1 MRVSDWWL
9 FLRAWTGGPR
19 RIGAIAPSGTGLAN
33 LIVSR
38 IEPADAPV
46 LELGAGTG
54 VFTQALV
61 DKGIPPRDIT
71 LVECEECFAQVL
83 RERFPGARVLTIDA
97 DRLGDLPPGSWPP
110 LGAVV
115 SGLPLLTMPPHKV
128 AAILRAAF
136 RRLRPGGAFYQF
148 TYGLRSP
155 VPRRLAERLGLR
167 ITRVGK
173 VHLNLPPATVYRITQ
188 ALPSAPRPA
197 VRTPAGLETMAESGD

>member
-1 MRVSDWWL
+1 MALADWWL
-9 FLRAWTGGPR
+9 FLRAWSGGPR
-19 RIGAIAPSGTGLAN
+19 RIGAIAPSGAALAN

-38 IEPADAPV
+38 IGPADAPV

-61 DKGIPPRDIT
+61 DKGIAPRDLT
-71 LVECEECFAQVL
+71 LVECEERFAEVL
-83 RERFPGARVLTIDA
+83 RRRFPGAQVLTVDA
-97 DRLGDLPPGSWPP
+97 GHLDGLRLAGARP

-115 SGLPLLTMPPHKV
+115 SGLPLLTMPPQKV
-128 AAILRAAF
+128 TTILRSAF
-136 RRLRPGGAFYQF
+136 RHMRPDGAFYQF

-155 VPRRLAERLGLR
+155 VPRRLADRLGLR

-188 ALPSAPRPA
+188 SVPSSARPVPRA
-197 VRTPAGLETMAESGD
+197 RAGLEAVAEGD

>member
-1 MRVSDWWL
+1 MALADWWL
-9 FLRAWTGGPR
+9 FLRAWSGGPR
-19 RIGAIAPSGTGLAN
+19 RIGAIAPSGAALAN

-38 IEPADAPV
+38 IGPADAPV

-61 DKGIPPRDIT
+61 DKGIAPRDLT
-71 LVECEECFAQVL
+71 LVECEERFARVL
-83 RERFPGARVLTIDA
+83 RQRFPGAHVLTVDA
-97 DRLGDLPPGSWPP
+97 GQLDTVPIAGARA

-115 SGLPLLTMPPHKV
+115 SGLPLLTMPPQKV
-128 AAILRAAF
+128 NAILRGAF
-136 RRLRPGGAFYQF
+136 RRMRPDGAFYQF

-155 VPRRLAERLGLR
+155 VPRRLADRLGLR

-188 ALPSAPRPA
+188 AVPA
-197 VRTPAGLETMAESGD
+197 AARAITRAPAGLEVVAEGD

>member
-1 MRVSDWWL
+1 MAMADWWL
-9 FLRAWTGGPR
+9 FLRAWSGGPW
-19 RIGAIAPSGTGLAN
+19 RIGAIAPSGPALAN

-38 IEPADAPV
+38 IDPADVPV

-61 DKGIPPRDIT
+61 DKGIAPRDLL
-71 LVECEECFAQVL
+71 LVECEERFARML
-83 RERFPGARVLTIDA
+83 RERFPGAQVLTVDA
-97 DRLGDLPPGSWPP
+97 GHLDTLPLAGARP

-128 AAILRAAF
+128 NTILRSAF

-155 VPRRLAERLGLR
+155 VPRRLADRLGLR
-167 ITRVGK
+167 VTRVGK
-173 VHLNLPPATVYRITQ
+173 VHMNLPPATVYRITQ
-188 ALPSAPRPA
+188 HAHAPAPVTLSHVEREA
-197 VRTPAGLETMAESGD
+197 MAESGD

>member
-1 MRVSDWWL
+1 MRIGDWWL

-19 RIGAIAPSGTGLAN
+19 RIGAIAPSGAGLAN

-38 IEPADAPV
+38 IEPGDAPV

-97 DRLGDLPPGSWPP
+97 DRLGDLPLAGAIP

-128 AAILRAAF
+128 TAILRAAF
-136 RRLRPGGAFYQF
+136 RRLRPDGAFYQF

-155 VPRRLAERLGLR
+155 IPRRLADRLGLR

-173 VHLNLPPATVYRITQ
+173 VHLNLPPATVYRITR
-188 ALPSAPRPA
+188 ATPPAPRVA
-197 VRTPAGLETMAESGD
+197 THAPAGFETASESGD

>member
-1 MRVSDWWL
+1 MAFADWWL
-9 FLRAWTGGPR
+9 FLQAWSDKPR
-19 RIGAIAPSGTGLAN
+19 RVGAIAPSGAALAN

-38 IEPADAPV
+38 VGVADAPV

-61 DKGIPPRDIT
+61 DKGIAPRDLT
-71 LVECEECFAQVL
+71 LVECDERFARVL
-83 RERFPGARVLTIDA
+83 RERFPGALVVTTDAGQLGTIVLA
-97 DRLGDLPPGSWPP
+97 GGRP

-128 AAILRAAF
+128 NAILRPAI
-136 RRLRPGGAFYQF
+136 RRMRPDGAFYQF

-155 VPRRLAERLGLR
+155 VPRRLADRLGLR
-167 ITRVGK
+167 VTRIGK

-188 ALPSAPRPA
+188 ATPAAAPVAERAPA
-197 VRTPAGLETMAESGD
+197 VFEAVAEGD

>member
-1 MRVSDWWL
+1 MAMADWWL
-9 FLRAWTGGPR
+9 FLRAWSGGPR
-19 RIGAIAPSGTGLAN
+19 RIGAIAPSGPALAN

-38 IEPADAPV
+38 IDPADVPV

-61 DKGIPPRDIT
+61 DKGIAPRDLM
-71 LVECEECFAQVL
+71 LVECEERFARML
-83 RERFPGARVLTIDA
+83 RERFPGAQVLTVDA
-97 DRLGDLPPGSWPP
+97 GHLDTLPLSGARP

-128 AAILRAAF
+128 NTILRSAF
-136 RRLRPGGAFYQF
+136 RRMRPGGAFYQF

-155 VPRRLAERLGLR
+155 VPRRLADRLGLR
-167 ITRVGK
+167 VTRVGK

-188 ALPSAPRPA
+188 HAYAPAPVTRSPA
-197 VRTPAGLETMAESGD
+197 EREAVAESGD

>member
-1 MRVSDWWL
+1 MALADWWL
-9 FLRAWTGGPR
+9 FLQAWSDKPR
-19 RIGAIAPSGTGLAN
+19 RVGAIAPSGAALAN

-38 IEPADAPV
+38 IGVADAPV

-61 DKGIPPRDIT
+61 DKGIAPRDLT
-71 LVECEECFAQVL
+71 LVECDERFARVL
-83 RERFPGARVLTIDA
+83 RERFPGALVVTTDAGQLGTIA
-97 DRLGDLPPGSWPP
+97 LAGGRP

-128 AAILRAAF
+128 NAILRAAF
-136 RRLRPGGAFYQF
+136 RRMRPDGAFYQF

-155 VPRRLAERLGLR
+155 VPRRLADRLGLR
-167 ITRVGK
+167 VARVGK

-188 ALPSAPRPA
+188 AAPA
-197 VRTPAGLETMAESGD
+197 VARSAERAPAALEAMAEGD